1 MIIHQDHYA
10 GEKLFVDYAGQKVPI
25 IDRTSGEFKEAEV
38 FVAVMGASDYTFAEA
53 TWSQSLPDWIGSHVR
68 AFSYLVSVPELVVP
82 DNLRT
87 WVQSRREFVKCKPI
101 PYSNG
106 PIFSGLMGND
116 VRKVIGTCVLV
127 IILWLIESGA
137 GLNPTTFCR
146 HPGLFMM
153 SNQS

>member
-1 MIIHQDHYA
+1 M
-10 GEKLFVDYAGQKVPI
+10 DYAGQKVPI
-25 IDRTSGEFKEAEV
+25 IDRTSVEIKEANI
-38 FVAVMGASDYTFAEA
+38 FVAVMGASKYTFAEA
-53 TWSQSLPDWIGSHVR
+53 TWSQSLPDWIGFQVR
-68 AFSYLVSVPELVVP
+68 AFSYLGSVPELVVP

-87 WVQSRREFVKCKPI
+87 WVQSKSEFVKCKPI

-106 PIFSGLMGND
+106 PIFSGLIGND

-146 HPGLFMM
+146 HSGLFMIHSDSFYM
-153 SNQS
+153 FI